1 MSWKFFVQKA
11 IDRGHSPYT
20 WWEQNNKQYP
30 AAAAVARRYLCVP
43 ATSVPSECLFSSAG
57 DMITKK
63 RNSIKPA
70 KAEKVIFQMNNL

>member
-1 MSWKFFVQKA
+1 
-11 IDRGHSPYT
+11 
-20 WWEQNNKQYP
+20 
-30 AAAAVARRYLCVP
+30 VP

-70 KAEKVIFQMNNL
+70 KAEKVIFLMNNLYIDCLVLMTLIIVRCCMSSTVAQTLKL